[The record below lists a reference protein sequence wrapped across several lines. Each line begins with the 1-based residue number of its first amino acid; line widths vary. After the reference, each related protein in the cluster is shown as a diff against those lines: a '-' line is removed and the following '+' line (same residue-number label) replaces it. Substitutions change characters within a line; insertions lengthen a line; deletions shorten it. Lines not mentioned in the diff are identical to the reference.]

1 MAGSLSATYLVG
13 SATSASHEANQPQN
27 GQYDGREK
35 KQVDGS
41 AGGVEQNPDDEQ
53 HDRENEKSVNH
64 SVLLIGYLLIVIL

>member
-13 SATSASHEANQPQN
+13 SAASTSHETDQPKN
-27 GQYDGREK
+27 GHDDGREK
-35 KQVDGS
+35 KQVDGC

-53 HDRENEKSVNH
+53 YDRENEKSVDH